1 MAQWMLTDIDGIKLA
16 ADDSR
21 LKDSAD
27 YQAIRS
33 EINRRFNP
41 LGGSVD
47 WDKVRTLCEKVAT
60 SDGADLLVAIYYTVA
75 SLKTQGLS
83 GFANGL
89 ELQVAVLRDKHVDQN
104 MPQAKRVELYR
115 WMLGRMGEELRAMHP
130 QLSQLRDLYRS
141 ERALQAIDRNLSLRG
156 SEKVADL
163 DVLGFTVFEHIDRL
177 ENSSRTGVVAPPPV
191 EVKVKKQNASALV
204 FVLGVLLGGASLYG
218 LQYVQGSRPSPA
230 SELTVALTEPKI
242 ISVDEAQQIREEFGA
257 QGLKH
262 YQSQLFTRYS
272 EKLSMLSEEDVADSF
287 RSSMEL
293 ADSFQYLFP
302 DSKEALE
309 LSESVQRWQSSVVA
323 DFDELNERFVTAR
336 TRAANVS
343 LMVRTG
349 RLEQLQTLA
358 VGLENYAISLSPVI
372 ARITYAERLIQEGN
386 VQQAEEELHIVDKNL
401 KSIVM
406 KNMLLQRTLRKS
418 DEPD

>member
-41 LGGSVD
+41 LVGSVD
-47 WDKVRTLCEKVAT
+47 WDKVRSLCEKVAT
-60 SDGADLLVAIYYTVA
+60 TDGADLLVAIYYTVA

-89 ELQVAVLRDKHVDQN
+89 ELQVAVLRDKQVDAN

-115 WMLGRMGEELRAMHP
+115 WMLGRMGEELRSMHP
-130 QLSQLRDLYRS
+130 QLSQLRDLYRC

-156 SEKVADL
+156 SDKVADL

-177 ENSSRTGVVAPPPV
+177 ENSSRSGVITPPLV
-191 EVKVKKQNASALV
+191 ETKVRKQNASALV

-218 LQYVQGSRPSPA
+218 LQHVQGSRPSPT

-242 ISVDEAQQIREEFGA
+242 ISVEEAQQIREEFGA
-257 QGLKH
+257 QALEGH
-262 YQSQLFTRYS
+262 QSRIIPAYT
-272 EKLSMLSEEDVADSF
+272 EKVTALTSGNTSHAFASGID
-287 RSSMEL
+287 L
-293 ADSFQYLFP
+293 AASLRYLFP
-302 DSKEALE
+302 SSEKVETLNVSLQQWQNSLLARYDE
-309 LSESVQRWQSSVVA
+309 LSGKFIV
-323 DFDELNERFVTAR
+323 AR
-336 TRAANVS
+336 TRAANIS
-343 LMVRTG
+343 LLSKTG
-349 RLEQLQTLA
+349 KLEQIPSIAT
-358 VGLENYAISLSPVI
+358 GLENYAISLSPLLGRLSYV
-372 ARITYAERLIQEGN
+372 ERLLADGDTERAANELELLEIQFK
-386 VQQAEEELHIVDKNL
+386 AITL
-401 KSIVM
+401 K
-406 KNMLLQRTLRKS
+406 KALLEQRIS
-418 DEPD
+418 NQ